1 MLVTY
6 LFNFFFS
13 RRSYANQ
20 DFNGSIRS
28 GSKTSALTKIKDLTN
43 NLRKN
48 SREGLRLHF
57 LECLFTFLTTICL
70 FTFAEEMEN
79 KTTPTTAAVAPRNSL
94 NMFTP
99 AAERKPMSN
108 LNNSKTSINSSTRS
122 LQKDSPKTARRATTS
137 TLGMNNA
144 LKSRQKRDPK
154 SLVKYRDN

>member
-1 MLVTY
+1 M
-6 LFNFFFS
+6 FNFFFS

-48 SREGLRLHF
+48 SREGLCLHF
-57 LECLFTFLTTICL
+57 LKCLFTYLTSICL

-137 TLGMNNA
+137 TLGINIT
-144 LKSRQKRDPK
+144 LKYRQKSDPK